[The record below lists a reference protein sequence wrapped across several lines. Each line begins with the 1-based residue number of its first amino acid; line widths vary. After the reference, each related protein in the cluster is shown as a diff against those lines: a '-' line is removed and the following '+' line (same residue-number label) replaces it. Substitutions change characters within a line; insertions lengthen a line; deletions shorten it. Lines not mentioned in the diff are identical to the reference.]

1 MGGLASLVS
10 KVVSKATAKENEVN
24 QLKLP
29 QAECFIAGRV
39 GEENYKEVMDMIE
52 NYKKIKDAT
61 GDERLETAKKTIMI
75 FPGLTQ
81 VFLTEDNARAYLK
94 KPAYDTALLYNV
106 LFKVAVDA
114 QGDLQPMDIKKFLG
128 GDANEEATK
137 MGEGLLQRTKV

>member
-1 MGGLASLVS
+1 LKECQVKAEIDPDIFSSPETLAMGGLASLVS

-75 FPGLTQ
+75 FPGLT
-81 VFLTEDNARAYLK
+81 
-94 KPAYDTALLYNV
+94 
-106 LFKVAVDA
+106 
-114 QGDLQPMDIKKFLG
+114 
-128 GDANEEATK
+128 
-137 MGEGLLQRTKV
+137 